1 MKSAIQG
8 KTLRWTFEDGP
19 TAGETYEHTFGTD
32 GLVDYRR
39 VGDGKAADPNQSPV
53 ARAAPK
59 PTTYQV
65 AQLSFDVFV
74 VSYLSPA
81 SGYTLT
87 AVLDFKTAKVIAVAS
102 NQDQVVLQHGTFETV
117 QRKAA

>member
-8 KTLRWTFEDGP
+8 KTLQWTFEDGP
-19 TAGETYEHTFGTD
+19 TAGQTYEHTFGTD
-32 GLVDYRR
+32 GLVSYRR
-39 VGDGKAADPNQSPV
+39 IGDGKAANPNQSPE
-53 ARAAPK
+53 AKAAPR
-59 PTTYQV
+59 PTAYQV

-74 VSYLSPA
+74 VTYLSPD

-87 AVLDFKTAKVIAVAS
+87 AVLDFKTAKVVAVAS
-102 NQDQVVLQHGTFETV
+102 NQDQVVLQHGTFEAV